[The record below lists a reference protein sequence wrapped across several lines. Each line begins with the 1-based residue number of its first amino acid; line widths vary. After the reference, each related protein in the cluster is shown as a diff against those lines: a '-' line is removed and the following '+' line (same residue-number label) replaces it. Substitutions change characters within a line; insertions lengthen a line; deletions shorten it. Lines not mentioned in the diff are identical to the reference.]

1 MCRNS
6 TNEDLNELR
15 SILIVNAHG
24 STILKRANSTS
35 PRRSLRVT
43 AFIGVAIASILGVLV
58 PISSASADSIS
69 SEKAQAAAI
78 ASRIN
83 QLNNQV
89 NVLAEQYNQATLKLS
104 GIQAQ
109 ISSTQKSISA
119 QQKKVDQLKAK
130 LANEAITAYTQA
142 GTASG
147 LMSILQGSSTDVSV
161 RQVLL
166 NTVSFSQQDLIS
178 AFQSAKEKLQSQQ
191 SQLSSEEAQANTTV
205 QQISSAKNAA
215 QAATSQ
221 EQLQLTQV
229 NGTIAVLV
237 RQQQQAQAAAA
248 AAAAKR
254 ILEQQLLQQ
263 QQRQQQAQQQQSQT
277 QQGQP
282 QSGLGATPTLFQPTS
297 VVPPSNAASVAL
309 QWARNELGKPYVF
322 GAAGPNAFDCSGLM
336 TYIFAKAGVSLPHS
350 AAAQYDVT
358 QRVSYSQLQPGD
370 LVFYYQP
377 IDHVGIYIG
386 GGDIIVADNPS
397 VPVRIDSLYWDGV
410 PVGFGRVG

>member
-1 MCRNS
+1 M
-6 TNEDLNELR
+6 DQNELR

-35 PRRSLRVT
+35 PRRRLRVT

-58 PISSASADSIS
+58 PISTASADSIS

-109 ISSTQKSISA
+109 ISSTQESISA

-191 SQLSSEEAQANTTV
+191 NQLSSEEAQANTTV
-205 QQISSAKNAA
+205 QQVSSAKNAA
-215 QAATSQ
+215 QAATTQ

-263 QQRQQQAQQQQSQT
+263 QRQQQAQPQQSQT

-297 VVPPSNAASVAL
+297 VVPPSSAASVAL

-397 VPVRIDSLYWDGV
+397 VPVKIDSLYWDGV

>member
-1 MCRNS
+1 M
-6 TNEDLNELR
+6 
-15 SILIVNAHG
+15 NAPG
-24 STILKRANSTS
+24 LEFLKRANNTS
-35 PRRSLRVT
+35 PRRIGIT
-43 AFIGVAIASILGVLV
+43 ASIGIAIASILGVLV
-58 PISSASADSIS
+58 PVSTASADSIS

-78 ASRIN
+78 ASRID

-89 NVLAEQYNQATLKLS
+89 NVLAEQYNQASLKLS
-104 GIQAQ
+104 GIQTQ
-109 ISSTQKSISA
+109 IASTQKSITA

-142 GTASG
+142 GTASD
-147 LMSILQGSSTDVSV
+147 LMSILQGSSTDASV
-161 RQVLL
+161 RQVIL

-178 AFQSAKEKLQSQQ
+178 AFQSAKAQLQSQQ
-191 SQLSSEEAQANTTV
+191 SQLASEESQANSTV

-215 QAATSQ
+215 QSATNQ

-254 ILEQQLLQQ
+254 ILQQQLLQQ
-263 QQRQQQAQQQQSQT
+263 QQQQQQQR
-277 QQGQP
+277 
-282 QSGLGATPTLFQPTS
+282 GLGSTPSLFQPTS
-297 VVPPSNAASVAL
+297 VVPSSSAASIAL

-336 TYIFAKAGVSLPHS
+336 TYIFGKAGVSLPHS

-358 QRVSYSQLQPGD
+358 QRISYSQLQPGD

-386 GGDIIVADNPS
+386 GGNIIVADNPS
-397 VPVRIDSLYWDGV
+397 VPVKIDSLYWDGV

>member
-1 MCRNS
+1 M
-6 TNEDLNELR
+6 
-15 SILIVNAHG
+15 NAPG
-24 STILKRANSTS
+24 LEFLKRANNTS
-35 PRRSLRVT
+35 PRRIGIT
-43 AFIGVAIASILGVLV
+43 ASIGIAIASILGVLV
-58 PISSASADSIS
+58 PVSTASADSIS

-78 ASRIN
+78 ASRID

-89 NVLAEQYNQATLKLS
+89 NVLAEQYNQASLKLS
-104 GIQAQ
+104 GIQIQ
-109 ISSTQKSISA
+109 IASTQKSITA

-147 LMSILQGSSTDVSV
+147 LMSILQGSSTDASV
-161 RQVLL
+161 RQVIL

-178 AFQSAKEKLQSQQ
+178 AFQSAKAQLQSQQ
-191 SQLSSEEAQANTTV
+191 SQLASEESQANSTV

-215 QAATSQ
+215 QSATNQ

-254 ILEQQLLQQ
+254 ILQQQLLQQ
-263 QQRQQQAQQQQSQT
+263 QQQQQQQR
-277 QQGQP
+277 
-282 QSGLGATPTLFQPTS
+282 GLGSTPSLFQPTS
-297 VVPPSNAASVAL
+297 VVPSSSAASIAL

-336 TYIFAKAGVSLPHS
+336 TYIFGKAGVSLPHS

-358 QRVSYSQLQPGD
+358 QRISYSQLQPGD

-386 GGDIIVADNPS
+386 GGNIIVADNPS
-397 VPVRIDSLYWDGV
+397 VPVKIDSLYWDGV

>member
-1 MCRNS
+1 M
-6 TNEDLNELR
+6 
-15 SILIVNAHG
+15 NAPG
-24 STILKRANSTS
+24 LEFLKRANNTS
-35 PRRSLRVT
+35 PRRIGIT
-43 AFIGVAIASILGVLV
+43 ASIGIAIASILGVLV
-58 PISSASADSIS
+58 PVSTASADSIS

-78 ASRIN
+78 ASRID

-89 NVLAEQYNQATLKLS
+89 NVLAEQYNQASLKLS
-104 GIQAQ
+104 GIQTQ
-109 ISSTQKSISA
+109 IASTQKSITA

-142 GTASG
+142 GTASD
-147 LMSILQGSSTDVSV
+147 LMSILQGSSTDASV
-161 RQVLL
+161 RQVIL

-178 AFQSAKEKLQSQQ
+178 AFQSAKAQLQSQQ
-191 SQLSSEEAQANTTV
+191 SQLASEESQANSTV

-215 QAATSQ
+215 QSATNQ

-254 ILEQQLLQQ
+254 ILQQQLLQQ
-263 QQRQQQAQQQQSQT
+263 QQQQQQR
-277 QQGQP
+277 
-282 QSGLGATPTLFQPTS
+282 GLGSTPSLFQPTS
-297 VVPPSNAASVAL
+297 VVPSSSAASIAL

-336 TYIFAKAGVSLPHS
+336 TYIFGKAGVSLPHS

-358 QRVSYSQLQPGD
+358 QRISYSQLQPGD

-386 GGDIIVADNPS
+386 GGNIIVADNPS
-397 VPVRIDSLYWDGV
+397 VPVKIDSLYWDGV

>member
-1 MCRNS
+1 M
-6 TNEDLNELR
+6 
-15 SILIVNAHG
+15 NAPG
-24 STILKRANSTS
+24 LGFLKRANNTS
-35 PRRSLRVT
+35 PRRIGIT
-43 AFIGVAIASILGVLV
+43 ASIGIAIASILGVLV
-58 PISSASADSIS
+58 PVSTASADSIS

-89 NVLAEQYNQATLKLS
+89 NVLAEQYNQASLKLS
-104 GIQAQ
+104 GIQIQ
-109 ISSTQKSISA
+109 IASTQKSITA

-147 LMSILQGSSTDVSV
+147 LMSILQGSSTDASV
-161 RQVLL
+161 RQVIL

-178 AFQSAKEKLQSQQ
+178 AFQSAKAQLQSQQ
-191 SQLSSEEAQANTTV
+191 SQLASEESQANSTV

-215 QAATSQ
+215 QSATNQ

-254 ILEQQLLQQ
+254 ILQQQLLQQ
-263 QQRQQQAQQQQSQT
+263 QQQQQQQR
-277 QQGQP
+277 
-282 QSGLGATPTLFQPTS
+282 GLGSTPSLFQPTS
-297 VVPPSNAASVAL
+297 VVPSSNAASIAL
-309 QWARNELGKPYVF
+309 QWARNELGKAYVF

-336 TYIFAKAGVSLPHS
+336 TYIFGKAGVSLPHS

-358 QRVSYSQLQPGD
+358 QRISYSQLQPGD

-386 GGDIIVADNPS
+386 GGNIIVADNPS
-397 VPVRIDSLYWDGV
+397 VPVKIDSLYWDGV

>member
-1 MCRNS
+1 MGI
-6 TNEDLNELR
+6 TA
-15 SILIVNAHG
+15 SIGI
-24 STILKRANSTS
+24 
-35 PRRSLRVT
+35 
-43 AFIGVAIASILGVLV
+43 AIASILAVLV
-58 PISSASADSIS
+58 PISTASADSIS

-78 ASRIN
+78 AARIT

-89 NVLAEQYNQATLKLS
+89 NVLAEQYDQASYKLS
-104 GIQAQ
+104 DIQTQ
-109 ISSTQKSISA
+109 IAATQKSIAA

-147 LMSILQGSSTDVSV
+147 LMSILQGTGTDASV
-161 RQVLL
+161 RQVIL

-178 AFQSAKEKLQSQQ
+178 AFQSAKTQLQSQQ
-191 SQLSSEEAQANTTV
+191 SQLAAEESQANSTV
-205 QQISSAKNAA
+205 QQIASAKAAA
-215 QAATSQ
+215 QSATSQ

-254 ILEQQLLQQ
+254 ILQQQLLQQ
-263 QQRQQQAQQQQSQT
+263 QQQQQQR
-277 QQGQP
+277 
-282 QSGLGATPTLFQPTS
+282 GLGSTPSLFQPTS
-297 VVPPSNAASVAL
+297 VVPSSNAASIAL

-397 VPVRIDSLYWDGV
+397 VPVKIDSLYWDGV

>member
-1 MCRNS
+1 M
-6 TNEDLNELR
+6 
-15 SILIVNAHG
+15 NAHG
-24 STILKRANSTS
+24 SKILKRANSTS

-58 PISSASADSIS
+58 PISTASADSIS

-109 ISSTQKSISA
+109 ISSTEKSISA

-191 SQLSSEEAQANTTV
+191 SQLSSEEAQAGTTV

-215 QAATSQ
+215 QSATSQ

-248 AAAAKR
+248 AAAAQR

-263 QQRQQQAQQQQSQT
+263 QRQQQQQQQAQPQQSQT
-277 QQGQP
+277 QQGQQKQGQP

-297 VVPPSNAASVAL
+297 VVPPSSAASVAL

-397 VPVRIDSLYWDGV
+397 VPVKIDSLYWDGV

>member
-1 MCRNS
+1 M
-6 TNEDLNELR
+6 
-15 SILIVNAHG
+15 NAHG

-43 AFIGVAIASILGVLV
+43 AFIGIAIASILGVLV
-58 PISSASADSIS
+58 PISTASADSIS

-109 ISSTQKSISA
+109 ISSTEKSISA

-191 SQLSSEEAQANTTV
+191 SQLSSEEAQAGTTV

-215 QAATSQ
+215 QSATSQ

-237 RQQQQAQAAAA
+237 RQQQQAQAAQAA
-248 AAAAKR
+248 AAAQR

-263 QQRQQQAQQQQSQT
+263 QRQQQQQQQAQPQQSQT
-277 QQGQP
+277 QQGQQKQGQP

-297 VVPPSNAASVAL
+297 VVPPSSAASVAL

-397 VPVRIDSLYWDGV
+397 VPVKIDSLYWDGV

>member
-1 MCRNS
+1 M
-6 TNEDLNELR
+6 
-15 SILIVNAHG
+15 NAPG
-24 STILKRANSTS
+24 LEFLKRANNTS
-35 PRRSLRVT
+35 PRRIGIT
-43 AFIGVAIASILGVLV
+43 ASIGIAIASILGVLV
-58 PISSASADSIS
+58 PVSTASADSIS

-78 ASRIN
+78 ASRID

-89 NVLAEQYNQATLKLS
+89 NVLAEQYNQASLKLS
-104 GIQAQ
+104 GIQIQ
-109 ISSTQKSISA
+109 IASTQKSITA

-147 LMSILQGSSTDVSV
+147 LMSILQGSSTDASL
-161 RQVLL
+161 RQVIL

-178 AFQSAKEKLQSQQ
+178 AFQSAKAQLQSQQ
-191 SQLSSEEAQANTTV
+191 SQLASEESQANSTV

-215 QAATSQ
+215 QSATNQ

-254 ILEQQLLQQ
+254 ILQQQLLQQ
-263 QQRQQQAQQQQSQT
+263 QQQQQQQR
-277 QQGQP
+277 
-282 QSGLGATPTLFQPTS
+282 GLGSTPSLFQPTS
-297 VVPPSNAASVAL
+297 VVPSSSAASIAL

-336 TYIFAKAGVSLPHS
+336 TYIFGKAGVSLPHS

-358 QRVSYSQLQPGD
+358 QRISYSQLQPGD

-386 GGDIIVADNPS
+386 GGNIIVADNPS
-397 VPVRIDSLYWDGV
+397 VPVKIDSLYWDGV

>member
-1 MCRNS
+1 M
-6 TNEDLNELR
+6 
-15 SILIVNAHG
+15 NAPG
-24 STILKRANSTS
+24 LGFLKRANNTS
-35 PRRSLRVT
+35 PRRIGIT
-43 AFIGVAIASILGVLV
+43 ASIGIAIASILGVLV
-58 PISSASADSIS
+58 PVSTASADSIS

-89 NVLAEQYNQATLKLS
+89 NVLAEQYNQASLKLS
-104 GIQAQ
+104 GIQTQ
-109 ISSTQKSISA
+109 IASTQKSITA

-147 LMSILQGSSTDVSV
+147 LMSILQGSSTDASV
-161 RQVLL
+161 RQVIL

-178 AFQSAKEKLQSQQ
+178 AFQSAKAQLQSQQ
-191 SQLSSEEAQANTTV
+191 SQLASEESQANSTV

-215 QAATSQ
+215 QSATNQ

-254 ILEQQLLQQ
+254 ILQQQLLQQ
-263 QQRQQQAQQQQSQT
+263 QQQQQQQR
-277 QQGQP
+277 
-282 QSGLGATPTLFQPTS
+282 GLGSTPSLFQPTS
-297 VVPPSNAASVAL
+297 VVPSSSAASIAL

-336 TYIFAKAGVSLPHS
+336 TYIFGKAGVSLPHS

-358 QRVSYSQLQPGD
+358 QRISYSQLQPGD

-386 GGDIIVADNPS
+386 GGNIIVADNPS
-397 VPVRIDSLYWDGV
+397 VPVKIDSLYWDGV

>member
-1 MCRNS
+1 M
-6 TNEDLNELR
+6 
-15 SILIVNAHG
+15 NAHG

-43 AFIGVAIASILGVLV
+43 AFIGIAIASILGVLV
-58 PISSASADSIS
+58 PISTASADSIS

-109 ISSTQKSISA
+109 ISSTEKSISA

-191 SQLSSEEAQANTTV
+191 SQLSSEEAQAGTTV

-215 QAATSQ
+215 QSATSQ

-248 AAAAKR
+248 AAAAQR

-263 QQRQQQAQQQQSQT
+263 QRQQQQQQQAQPQQSQT
-277 QQGQP
+277 QQGQQKQGQP

-297 VVPPSNAASVAL
+297 VVPPSSAASVAL

-397 VPVRIDSLYWDGV
+397 VPVKIDSLYWDGV

>member
-1 MCRNS
+1 M
-6 TNEDLNELR
+6 
-15 SILIVNAHG
+15 NAPG
-24 STILKRANSTS
+24 LEFLKRANNTS
-35 PRRSLRVT
+35 PRRIGIT
-43 AFIGVAIASILGVLV
+43 ASIGIAIASILGVLV
-58 PISSASADSIS
+58 PVSTASADSIS

-89 NVLAEQYNQATLKLS
+89 NVLAEQYNQASLKLS
-104 GIQAQ
+104 GIQTQ
-109 ISSTQKSISA
+109 IASTQKSITT

-147 LMSILQGSSTDVSV
+147 LMSILQGSSTDASV
-161 RQVLL
+161 RQVIL

-178 AFQSAKEKLQSQQ
+178 AFQSAKAQLQSQQ
-191 SQLSSEEAQANTTV
+191 SQLASEESQANSTV

-215 QAATSQ
+215 QSATNQ

-254 ILEQQLLQQ
+254 ILQQQLLQQ
-263 QQRQQQAQQQQSQT
+263 QQQQQQRGQQQQ
-277 QQGQP
+277 QQG
-282 QSGLGATPTLFQPTS
+282 LGSTPSLFQPTS
-297 VVPPSNAASVAL
+297 VVPSSNAASIAL
-309 QWARNELGKPYVF
+309 QWARNELGKAYVF

-336 TYIFAKAGVSLPHS
+336 TYIFGKAGVSLPHS

-358 QRVSYSQLQPGD
+358 QRISYSQLQPGD

-386 GGDIIVADNPS
+386 GGNIIVADNPS

>member
-1 MCRNS
+1 M
-6 TNEDLNELR
+6 
-15 SILIVNAHG
+15 NAPG
-24 STILKRANSTS
+24 LGFLKRANNTS
-35 PRRSLRVT
+35 PRRIGIT
-43 AFIGVAIASILGVLV
+43 ASIGIAIASILGVLV
-58 PISSASADSIS
+58 PVSTASADSIS

-78 ASRIN
+78 ASRID

-89 NVLAEQYNQATLKLS
+89 NVLAEQYNQASLKLS
-104 GIQAQ
+104 GIQIQ
-109 ISSTQKSISA
+109 IASTQKSITA

-147 LMSILQGSSTDVSV
+147 LMSILQGSSTDASV
-161 RQVLL
+161 RQVIL

-178 AFQSAKEKLQSQQ
+178 AFQSAKAQLQSQQ
-191 SQLSSEEAQANTTV
+191 SQLASEESQANSTV

-215 QAATSQ
+215 QSATNQ

-254 ILEQQLLQQ
+254 ILQQQLLQQ
-263 QQRQQQAQQQQSQT
+263 QQQQQRGQQQQ
-277 QQGQP
+277 QQG
-282 QSGLGATPTLFQPTS
+282 LGSTPSLFQPTS
-297 VVPPSNAASVAL
+297 VVPSSNAASIAL

-336 TYIFAKAGVSLPHS
+336 TYIFGKAGVSLPHS

-358 QRVSYSQLQPGD
+358 QRISYSQLQPGD

-386 GGDIIVADNPS
+386 GGNIIVADNPS
-397 VPVRIDSLYWDGV
+397 VPVKIDSLYWDGV